1 MKIVVLAGGTSTERE
16 VSLCS
21 GSNIYGALKRNG
33 HQAVLLDIYLGLE
46 GDVDDVFTRDHDWAR
61 EVQKISA
68 TCPDMESRKKLRG
81 TESKSFFGP
90 NVLKICEMAD
100 LAFIALHGQN
110 GEDGKV
116 QATLELLGVP
126 YTGTDYASSALAMN
140 KSLTKDLFRQ
150 NGVMT
155 PDSFNLKK
163 GEKEPTAVSFPAVV
177 KVITG
182 GSSVG
187 VYICNN
193 KEEYEEAKKNAF
205 LYEDAVLV
213 EQYIKGREFS
223 VGVIDGK
230 ALPAIEIAPLEGFY
244 DYKNKYQA
252 GSTIETCPADISP
265 EAENKLRTAAEAA
278 FRALRLRAYARMDFI
293 MDEKGDAYCLEA
305 NSLPGMT
312 TTSLLP
318 QEAAAAGMD
327 FDALCEKLIEVSLK

>member
-21 GSNIYGALKRNG
+21 GSNIYGALKRSG

-81 TESKSFFGP
+81 VESKSFFGP

-163 GEKEPTAVSFPAVV
+163 GEKEPYAVTFPTVV

-187 VYICNN
+187 VYICKN

-205 LYEDAVLV
+205 TYEDAVLV
-213 EQYIKGREFS
+213 ERYIKGREFS

-252 GSTIETCPADISP
+252 GSTVETCPADIP
-265 EAENKLRTAAEAA
+265 AEAEQKLRSAAEAA

-293 MDEKGDAYCLEA
+293 MDEKGDVYCLEA

-318 QEAAAAGMD
+318 QEAAAEGMD

>member
-46 GDVDDVFTRDHDWAR
+46 GDVDDVFTRDYDWAR
-61 EVQKISA
+61 AVEKISA

-155 PDSFNLKK
+155 PESFNLKK
-163 GEKEPTAVSFPAVV
+163 GEKEPAAVSFPAVV

-187 VYICNN
+187 VYICNS

-265 EAENKLRTAAEAA
+265 EAEKKLRAAAEAA
-278 FRALRLRAYARMDFI
+278 FHALRLRAYARMDFI
-293 MDEKGDAYCLEA
+293 MDEKGDVYCLEA

>member
-21 GSNIYGALKRNG
+21 GSNIYGALKRSG

-81 TESKSFFGP
+81 VESKSFFGP

-163 GEKEPTAVSFPAVV
+163 GEKEPAAVSFPTVV

-193 KEEYEEAKKNAF
+193 REEYEEAKKNAF
-205 LYEDAVLV
+205 MYEDAVLV

-252 GSTIETCPADISP
+252 GSTVETCPADIP
-265 EAENKLRTAAEAA
+265 AEAEQKLRSAAEAA

-293 MDEKGDAYCLEA
+293 MDEKGDVYCLEA

-318 QEAAAAGMD
+318 QEAAAEGMD